1 MGLDVINQ
9 SIAND
14 NINNNHKDDQ
24 ILNSERI
31 HLNNAISPREVEEK
45 IEKHIDEDKQKEND
59 IEKDLEDQNQKTNQN
74 QDKNQ
79 GEFGKENDNDVNGGV
94 RVAEEE

>member
-45 IEKHIDEDKQKEND
+45 IEKHIDEDKQKESD
-59 IEKDLEDQNQKTNQN
+59 IEKDLENQN

-79 GEFGKENDNDVNGGV
+79 GEFWKENDNDVNGGV

>member
-45 IEKHIDEDKQKEND
+45 IEKHIDEDKQKESD
-59 IEKDLEDQNQKTNQN
+59 IEKDLENQN